1 MMFEGVIPAVVT
13 PFDSDGRL
21 AGEHLAEHIDW
32 LAGAGVTGVVGTG
45 TMGEAAS
52 LSRDERRDVV
62 ERLVAAS
69 GGRIRV
75 TAGVSAET
83 GEKAADYA
91 RDAQASGA
99 EALMCL
105 PPLGYAADPRE
116 LRAFFTTV
124 AAATDLPLMLYN
136 NPHASGGTDL
146 RSEAIAQLA
155 RDVDAIVAV
164 KECSGD
170 ARRIAELLQA
180 TAGDVEILVGGDDWP
195 LEGAAAGATG
205 WVSGVANVAP
215 HESVEL
221 WDRARA
227 GELERARELYGRL
240 APLGRLDMTPKLVQ
254 FFKAAMDAVGR
265 YGGPC
270 RPPRIGLDDEDRAT
284 LDAAL
289 AALRAGA
296 PAYD

>member
-1 MMFEGVIPAVVT
+1 MIFEGVIPAVVT

-21 AGEHLAEHIDW
+21 AGEHLADHIDW
-32 LAGAGVTGVVGTG
+32 LAGAGITGVIGTG

-52 LSRDERRDVV
+52 LSRDERREVI
-62 ERLVAAS
+62 ERLVGAGA
-69 GGRIRV
+69 GRVRV
-75 TAGVSAET
+75 TAGVSADVAD
-83 GEKAADYA
+83 KAVGYA
-91 RDAQASGA
+91 RDAQAAGA
-99 EALMCL
+99 EGLMCL

-116 LRAFFTTV
+116 LRAFFATV
-124 AAATDLPLMLYN
+124 ASATDLPLMLYN

-146 RSEAIAQLA
+146 PSSAIAALT
-155 RDVDAIVAV
+155 RDVGAIVAV

-180 TAGDVEILVGGDDWP
+180 TAGEVEVLVGGDDWP

-205 WVSGVANVAP
+205 WVSGVANVVP
-215 HESVEL
+215 HETVEL
-221 WDRARA
+221 WRSARV
-227 GELERARELYGRL
+227 GELERARELYARL
-240 APLGRLDMTPKLVQ
+240 APLGRLDMHPKLVQ

-270 RPPRIGLDDEDRAT
+270 RPPRLGLDDEDRAT

-289 AALRAGA
+289 AALRTGA
-296 PAYD
+296 PA

>member
-1 MMFEGVIPAVVT
+1 MIFEGVIPAVVT

-21 AGEHLAEHIDW
+21 AGEHLTEHVGW
-32 LAGAGVTGVVGTG
+32 LAGAGITGVVGTG

-52 LSRDERRDVV
+52 LSRDERREVIA
-62 ERLVAAS
+62 RLVAA
-69 GGRIRV
+69 GGDRV
-75 TAGVSAET
+75 RVSAGVSADV
-83 GEKAADYA
+83 GEKAAAYA
-91 RDAQASGA
+91 RDAQAAGA
-99 EALMCL
+99 TGLMCL
-105 PPLGYAADPRE
+105 PPLGYAADERE
-116 LRAFFTTV
+116 LRAFFATV

-146 RSEAIAQLA
+146 HPATIAALA
-155 RDVDAIVAV
+155 QDIDAIVAV

-180 TAGDVEILVGGDDWP
+180 TAGEVEILVGGDDWA

-205 WVSGVANVAP
+205 WVSGVVNVAP

-240 APLGRLDMTPKLVQ
+240 APLARLDMSPKLVQ

-270 RPPRIGLDDEDRAT
+270 RPPRLELDDADRAT

-289 AALRAGA
+289 SALRAGA
-296 PAYD
+296 PA